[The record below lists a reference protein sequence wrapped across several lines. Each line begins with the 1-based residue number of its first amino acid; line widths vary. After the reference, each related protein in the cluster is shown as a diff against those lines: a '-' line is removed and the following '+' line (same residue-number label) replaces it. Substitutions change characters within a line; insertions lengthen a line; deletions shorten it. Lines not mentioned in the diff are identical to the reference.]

1 MLEKMDMA
9 DEKERERRRDKF
21 TKENANLAQHFHVS
35 FLWCVLAIVDCL
47 LAYHRECSSAR
58 GETPGCQYQEGCCT

>member
-1 MLEKMDMA
+1 MQMLEKMDMA

-21 TKENANLAQHFHVS
+21 TKENVNLAQHFHVS

-58 GETPGCQYQEGCCT
+58 GEALDCI